1 MGRRRSTRR
10 GRKPPPSQKA
20 QSATAECAE
29 QVPPA
34 AAATSTGTM
43 GQDLGRQRRATEDVT
58 QSDTEPAE
66 EALSA
71 ASASPGDVFVPE
83 TAADTARTTQIP
95 SERRGQVADHPS
107 AEVPSERRGQFTGHS
122 SPEDSLSPERP
133 VAQSG
138 KRRSS
143 FQRWML
149 AKARIREGSFTKETH
164 SHDVRKMSADT
175 SWDKW
180 DPELT
185 VKMIRVPSVQNYGK
199 IRRVLQLADSAWMED
214 FLALDGLDMLL
225 TSLELQ
231 LDRKLS
237 VLSDVI
243 VPLECVAA
251 VRAVLNSHAGLR
263 HFLTN
268 AEAIAALAKGMESGS
283 SLVKTQVLDLMSAV
297 TMTELGHQMAM
308 QAVTP
313 KQGSLA
319 SFILTE
325 LRETDDFEYMTS
337 LLAFINCGIMGDDNP
352 DSKARLRRDVTDSG
366 LLEYLERQLDPPLTE
381 TDLLVQR
388 DVLLNIHSPKA
399 NGVIS
404 DIVSQLL
411 HRDMDGKLKNN
422 LQQFLDALGRV
433 DARELNSDRFWSCLG
448 RSAAGESS
456 STSTSSDSEDTW
468 QTEVKA
474 PVEAEVK
481 VANTAALESTA
492 SGSRRSL
499 GGPEATAHGDSA
511 VDSDI
516 LRDLESQIEDCGAPK
531 PLSVRHSAPEAGP
544 VIPAPGQSAAKRSES
559 LPAASVPSMGN
570 CRSRHTQTDLLVS
583 LRGRRNG
590 KMKLYHLSRSTMD
603 LFRGGD
609 SKVTPVQPPGG
620 DQPDLADVM
629 SDPDFDLTD
638 EEIAQFRR
646 PRPFPQSSLTGT
658 MFAIPVQPTHE
669 FRARPFPRSSLPPER
684 PSVSGASS
692 PEPAG
697 RRREDDTSGLS
708 SVTPSLT
715 SVATD
720 CSVASSLLSGQLSSL
735 EARPVSGGGGIPPP
749 PPLPGQG
756 IPPPPPLPG
765 QGIPPPPPLP
775 GQGIPPPPPL
785 PGQGI
790 PPPPPLPGQGIPPPP
805 PLPGQGI
812 PPPPPLPGGIPPPPP
827 LPGGIPPPPPP
838 PGSGPP
844 PPPPMPGCIQ
854 ARTAYTLSAAPAV
867 NPFATLPKPKAK
879 MKTLNWAKVPNRTI
893 GNSMWQTV
901 PKDLLSPVPVDYDS
915 LESLFAQK
923 VIQRSAK
930 TTVEKKKSVEE
941 VNLLDGKRSL
951 NINIGLKQLRKTNE
965 EITELIK
972 RGKAA
977 DVGTEQLRA
986 LMRIMPEEGEV
997 AMVTSY
1003 EGPPEQLG
1011 EAEQYYLALSKVPS
1025 FQLRVELMLLEA
1037 DFKPSM
1043 DSLRP
1048 QIKALVTSCE
1058 QILTSES
1065 LKQFLILVLQ
1075 VGNFLNSG
1083 SYAGNAMGF
1092 RLSTL
1097 PKLIETRA
1105 NKPRMTLLHYIVE
1118 VAETQNKVA
1127 LEFAEDF
1134 KHIHDAAKI
1143 SLDVLMADINNQSQT
1158 VTRLKTQSESAPAEV
1173 KKQFKDFLSSAERQV
1188 ADLAIQMAELGRC
1201 QTRLAQ
1207 HFCEEED
1214 SFTVESCLRLFDG
1227 LIRKI
1232 EVVRQ
1237 DNEKRHQDEERQKR
1251 REEEKKRAAA
1261 AAAAAAT
1268 QEKAPSSSR
1277 GSKAPWRDEADGRT
1291 SPNSSSSELEDGLVD
1306 TLLAGIRRGE
1316 FRSVRRRKEKTDE
1329 PASPTDP
1336 VVKEKRRRH
1345 RRREPMFLLGRER
1358 ERPNGNELR

>member
-1 MGRRRSTRR
+1 
-10 GRKPPPSQKA
+10 
-20 QSATAECAE
+20 
-29 QVPPA
+29 
-34 AAATSTGTM
+34 
-43 GQDLGRQRRATEDVT
+43 
-58 QSDTEPAE
+58 
-66 EALSA
+66 
-71 ASASPGDVFVPE
+71 
-83 TAADTARTTQIP
+83 
-95 SERRGQVADHPS
+95 
-107 AEVPSERRGQFTGHS
+107 
-122 SPEDSLSPERP
+122 
-133 VAQSG
+133 
-138 KRRSS
+138 
-143 FQRWML
+143 
-149 AKARIREGSFTKETH
+149 
-164 SHDVRKMSADT
+164 
-175 SWDKW
+175 
-180 DPELT
+180 
-185 VKMIRVPSVQNYGK
+185 
-199 IRRVLQLADSAWMED
+199 
-214 FLALDGLDMLL
+214 
-225 TSLELQ
+225 
-231 LDRKLS
+231 
-237 VLSDVI
+237 
-243 VPLECVAA
+243 
-251 VRAVLNSHAGLR
+251 
-263 HFLTN
+263 
-268 AEAIAALAKGMESGS
+268 
-283 SLVKTQVLDLMSAV
+283 
-297 TMTELGHQMAM
+297 
-308 QAVTP
+308 
-313 KQGSLA
+313 
-319 SFILTE
+319 
-325 LRETDDFEYMTS
+325 
-337 LLAFINCGIMGDDNP
+337 
-352 DSKARLRRDVTDSG
+352 
-366 LLEYLERQLDPPLTE
+366 
-381 TDLLVQR
+381 
-388 DVLLNIHSPKA
+388 
-399 NGVIS
+399 
-404 DIVSQLL
+404 
-411 HRDMDGKLKNN
+411 
-422 LQQFLDALGRV
+422 
-433 DARELNSDRFWSCLG
+433 
-448 RSAAGESS
+448 
-456 STSTSSDSEDTW
+456 
-468 QTEVKA
+468 
-474 PVEAEVK
+474 
-481 VANTAALESTA
+481 
-492 SGSRRSL
+492 
-499 GGPEATAHGDSA
+499 
-511 VDSDI
+511 
-516 LRDLESQIEDCGAPK
+516 
-531 PLSVRHSAPEAGP
+531 
-544 VIPAPGQSAAKRSES
+544 
-559 LPAASVPSMGN
+559 MGN

-629 SDPDFDLTD
+629 SDPDFELTD

-720 CSVASSLLSGQLSSL
+720 CSVASSLLSGPLSSL
-735 EARPVSGGGGIPPP
+735 EARPVS
-749 PPLPGQG
+749 
-756 IPPPPPLPG
+756 
-765 QGIPPPPPLP
+765 
-775 GQGIPPPPPL
+775 
-785 PGQGI
+785 
-790 PPPPPLPGQGIPPPP
+790 
-805 PLPGQGI
+805 
-812 PPPPPLPGGIPPPPP
+812 
-827 LPGGIPPPPPP
+827 
-838 PGSGPP
+838 
-844 PPPPMPGCIQ
+844 
-854 ARTAYTLSAAPAV
+854 V

-923 VIQRSAK
+923 VTQRSAK

-1158 VTRLKTQSESAPAEV
+1158 VTRLKTQSESAPVEV

-1251 REEEKKRAAA
+1251 REEERKRAAA

-1268 QEKAPSSSR
+1268 QEKTPSSSR

-1316 FRSVRRRKEKTDE
+1316 FRSVRRRKEKADE

-1336 VVKEKRRRH
+1336 AVKEKRRRH